1 MRGAHGM
8 YRAGSLVVFF
18 LSLVVLAGCARREES
33 SVVRLALQTEPTTL
47 DPAFS
52 VDFSSGQLSSLIH
65 SNLVCFDPD
74 ARVVPDLARRWE
86 VLESGRRF
94 VFHLGAA
101 RFSNGRRVTAA
112 DVVFSFRRL
121 LDPMTASPRWWL
133 LRDLAGAPRY
143 HSGGSW
149 SDAGVRATDDSTVVV
164 TLERTV
170 AHFLELLA
178 MPAAGIVCRE
188 EIERLGSAYGRSP
201 AGSGPWKLSAWREG
215 DEIVLE
221 TNPAYEGARGDVT
234 GLSFRIM
241 PEQMTQIAEF
251 EVGTLDV
258 LEVPRAELEH
268 WKVAGAPLLTRDEL
282 RVVYI
287 GLNTRRPP
295 FADPRVRR
303 ALNAA
308 VDVDKI
314 IVHVLFGAGRRAC
327 GVIPPSLR
335 LAPEPHD
342 LYPYDPGRAKA
353 LLAEAGYPSG
363 FSMEIWQREN
373 PEAGLVLEGVQGQ
386 LARVGVNVKLVTR
399 EWSAFK
405 EAIDRGTPD
414 AFFLDWLA
422 DYPDAE
428 NFLTPL
434 FHSSNIGPSG
444 NRTGYRS
451 ARVDSLLDAASVSL
465 DPAARWDCYR
475 RAEDIVYGDAP
486 WIFLWFPERYEVVS
500 PRLTGYRI
508 PLIFN
513 GQRFLEVS
521 VRS

>member
-1 MRGAHGM
+1 MSGVRGI
-8 YRAGSLVVFF
+8 YRAGPIIMFF
-18 LSLVVLAGCARREES
+18 LSLAVLSGCARREEG
-33 SVVRLALQTEPTTL
+33 SVLRLALQTEPTTL
-47 DPAFS
+47 DPVFS
-52 VDFSSGQLSSLIH
+52 VDFSSGKISSLIH

-74 ARVVPDLARRWE
+74 ARVVPDLAKRWE
-86 VLESGRRF
+86 VLESGRRL

-101 RFSNGRRVTAA
+101 RFSSGRRVTAS
-112 DVVFSFRRL
+112 DVVYSFRRL
-121 LDPMTASPRWWL
+121 LDPATASPRWWL
-133 LRDLAGAPRY
+133 LRELTGASRFHAGDP
-143 HSGGSW
+143 W
-149 SDAGVRATDDSTVVV
+149 NDAAARAADDSTVVL

-170 AHFLELLA
+170 AHFLELIA

-188 EIERLGSAYGRSP
+188 EVERLGNAYGRHP
-201 AGSGPWKLSAWREG
+201 DGSGPWQLSAWREG
-215 DEIVLE
+215 DEVTLAP
-221 TNPAYEGARGDVT
+221 NPGYEGARTGIA

-268 WKVAGAPLLTRDEL
+268 WRAAGTPLLWRDEL

-287 GLNTRRPP
+287 GLNTRKAP

-308 VDVDKI
+308 VDVDQI
-314 IVHVLFGAGRRAC
+314 IARVLFGAGTRAR
-327 GVIPPSLR
+327 GVVPPGLR
-335 LAPEPHD
+335 LSPEPPD
-342 LYPYDPGRAKA
+342 RYPYDPARAKA
-353 LLAEAGYPSG
+353 LLAEAGYPNG

-373 PEAGLVLEGVQGQ
+373 PEAGRVLESVQGQ
-386 LARVGVNVKLVTR
+386 LSRVGVNAKLVTR
-399 EWSAFK
+399 EWGAFK

-428 NFLTPL
+428 NFLAPL

-444 NRTGYRS
+444 NRTGYRN
-451 ARVDSLLDAASVSL
+451 ARVDSLLDAASACL
-465 DPAARWDCYR
+465 DEAGRSELYR
-475 RAEDIVYGDAP
+475 SAEEIVYTDAP
-486 WIFLWFPERYEVVS
+486 WLFLWFPERYEVVS
-500 PRLTGYRI
+500 PRLRGYRI

-513 GQRFLEVS
+513 GQRFLEVG
-521 VRS
+521 V